1 MEKVAKVIEEFAT
14 FPVIEKLDLLRRTV
28 VCFLTGNEDMHL
40 KNFSLLVVPPRIRLA
55 PAYDMV
61 STTLAPPGATEEMA
75 LPIRGE
81 RIKLSRKDLVDYDE
95 FERLGLERRAVEGV
109 LGSIA
114 QAFPRWNQLIDRSF
128 LPEKLRAAYRELLVA
143 RGDRLRM

>member
-1 MEKVAKVIEEFAT
+1 
-14 FPVIEKLDLLRRTV
+14 
-28 VCFLTGNEDMHL
+28 
-40 KNFSLLVVPPRIRLA
+40 
-55 PAYDMV
+55 
-61 STTLAPPGATEEMA
+61 MA